1 MRRNRVGL
9 RSSWGLTLLLTI
21 AGRHS
26 SPSAV
31 VDSHLTQ
38 TDLEVLRVTLQADIQ
53 PRIRKSTDKQRIVLK
68 TGTLAIP
75 LWVEP
80 PPRKPLP
87 PSPPSSPPPFGV
99 ATIAKPSPPPPLA
112 LEAAALTA
120 SENTAWRLRNR
131 LSLEIPEIGIPD
143 VVRMRIPDAAIGTVV
158 KVSAPAYP
166 TTDSAVIC
174 AQFICGETC
183 GEGRLLRLRR
193 EHQRGSSRSRSDCG
207 LAESC
212 RRRRRPSSRRG
223 ESRVGVLLNVLQGL
237 QYAGSIVSIQN
248 SVIQTAHECANRSS

>member
-75 LWVEP
+75 LCVEP
-80 PPRKPLP
+80 PPRNPPP

-99 ATIAKPSPPPPLA
+99 ATIAKPSP
-112 LEAAALTA
+112 
-120 SENTAWRLRNR
+120 
-131 LSLEIPEIGIPD
+131 
-143 VVRMRIPDAAIGTVV
+143 
-158 KVSAPAYP
+158 
-166 TTDSAVIC
+166 
-174 AQFICGETC
+174 
-183 GEGRLLRLRR
+183 
-193 EHQRGSSRSRSDCG
+193 
-207 LAESC
+207 
-212 RRRRRPSSRRG
+212 
-223 ESRVGVLLNVLQGL
+223 
-237 QYAGSIVSIQN
+237 
-248 SVIQTAHECANRSS
+248 